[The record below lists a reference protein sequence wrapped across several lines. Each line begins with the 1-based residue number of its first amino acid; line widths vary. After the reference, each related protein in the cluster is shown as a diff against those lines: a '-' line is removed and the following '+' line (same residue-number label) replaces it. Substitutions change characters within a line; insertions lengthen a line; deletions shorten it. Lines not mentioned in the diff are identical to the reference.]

1 MISNIGPCP
10 CSLFDYI
17 SNFMVKSRKP
27 FQTPTSTFSVNV
39 VKKMNSIL
47 DKLNNRIANFLA
59 VGLLILMLGLAF
71 FSMRGDSATMDE
83 QAHIPAGYSYIS
95 QKDMRLN
102 PEHPPLLKDLA
113 GLSAWLGSKI
123 TAQPINFPEHIKSWQ
138 TGINE
143 QWEFGRQ
150 FLYQSGNNADQII
163 FWSRLPMLLI
173 MLLLGFYVFKW
184 AKEIYGHRAALLAL
198 FFYSLSPTFLAHG
211 RYVTTD
217 VGAAAA
223 FFIATYYLIKWLQ
236 KPTKRNI
243 VWAGLVF
250 GLALLTK
257 FSLVLLIPY
266 FIFLVVVW
274 AVFKKRSLLK
284 SLVGLLLI
292 GLLGLA
298 LIWPIYQFHVWD
310 YPVARQLADT
320 QFHFLDYPVRLASE
334 PVIWMAD
341 KPLLRPYGQFFLGFL
356 MVMRRALGGNTTYFL
371 GEVSN
376 LGWHHYFPTVFLIKV
391 PLTFL
396 VLILITLIGVIVRS
410 RRRRSN
416 LTTATVI
423 ASEAKQ
429 SRGPRSGLQRRSLR
443 SLLAMTI
450 KNHLI
455 EFAFLS
461 FLVLYWASSI
471 KSNLN
476 IGVRHI
482 LPTFP
487 FLYIL
492 VSGQIDRWLSVSFWP
507 VLEKF
512 KLTAQGFSHTFKT
525 ALLLCLKTYFKYLIV
540 AILIFWYIWGT
551 LAIYPH
557 FLAYFSQLVG
567 GAANGHQYVTDSNLD
582 WGQDLKRLSQFVE
595 ENNIEKIYL
604 SYFGGGLPEYYLGE
618 KFAGWW
624 GERDPSELPP
634 NSWLAVSATLLQG
647 GRGRAAPGFNQ
658 KTGYYNW
665 LNQYE
670 PVEVI
675 GYSIFVYQIP

>member
-1 MISNIGPCP
+1 
-10 CSLFDYI
+10 
-17 SNFMVKSRKP
+17 
-27 FQTPTSTFSVNV
+27 
-39 VKKMNSIL
+39 MNLIL
-47 DKLNNRIANFLA
+47 DKLNNKITNFLA
-59 VGLLILMLGLAF
+59 AFLLIMMLTLAF
-71 FSMRGDSATMDE
+71 FSMRDDSATMDE

-113 GLSAWLGSKI
+113 GLSAWLGSKL
-123 TAQPINFPEHIKSWQ
+123 TAQPIHFPDQIESWQ
-138 TGINE
+138 KGVND
-143 QWEFGRQ
+143 QWVFGSQ
-150 FLYQSGNNADQII
+150 FLYRSGNDADKII
-163 FWSRLPMLLI
+163 LWARLPMLLI
-173 MLLLGFYVFKW
+173 MLLLGIYIFKW
-184 AKEIYGHRAALLAL
+184 AKEIYGHRAGLLAL
-198 FFYSLSPTFLAHG
+198 LLYSFSPTFLAHS

-223 FFIATYYLIKWLQ
+223 FFIAAYYLIKWLQ
-236 KPTKRNI
+236 KPSKRNL

-257 FSLVLLIPY
+257 FSLALLIPY
-266 FIFLVVVW
+266 FIFLVIVW
-274 AVFKKRSLLK
+274 VILKKQPLLK
-284 SLVGLLLI
+284 SMLGLLLI
-292 GLLGLA
+292 GLIGLA
-298 LIWPIYQFHVWD
+298 LIWPVYQFHVWN
-310 YPVARQLADT
+310 YPVERQLTDT
-320 QFHFLDYPVRLASE
+320 QFHFRDFAVEEASA

-356 MVMRRALGGNTTYFL
+356 MVMRRVLGGNTTYFL

-376 LGWHHYFPTVFLIKV
+376 LGWHHYFPIVFLIKI

-396 VLILITLIGVIVRS
+396 IFILIALFLAAWQIKKPFWQKPYHRTLKW
-410 RRRRSN
+410 
-416 LTTATVI
+416 L
-423 ASEAKQ
+423 
-429 SRGPRSGLQRRSLR
+429 
-443 SLLAMTI
+443 

-461 FLVLYWASSI
+461 FLVLYWATSI

-492 VSGQIDRWLSVSFWP
+492 VSGQIDRWLNISFWP
-507 VLEKF
+507 ILEKF
-512 KLTAQGFSHTFKT
+512 KLTAQGLGHTFKT
-525 ALLLCLKTYFKYLIV
+525 AFLLCLKTYFKYLVV
-540 AILIFWYIWGT
+540 AILLFWYIWGT

-557 FLAYFSQLVG
+557 FLAYFSQFIG
-567 GAANGHQYVTDSNLD
+567 GTKNGYKYVTDSNLD
-582 WGQDLKRLSQFVE
+582 WGQDLKRLAQFVE
-595 ENNIEKIYL
+595 ENKIDQIYL
-604 SYFGGGLPEYYLGE
+604 SYFGGGSPEYYLGN
-618 KFAGWW
+618 KYQLWW
-624 GERDPSELPP
+624 GDRHPSELPP

-647 GRGRAAPGFNQ
+647 GRGWPAPGFNQ

-675 GYSIFVYQIP
+675 GYSIFVYHIK

>member
-1 MISNIGPCP
+1 M
-10 CSLFDYI
+10 
-17 SNFMVKSRKP
+17 
-27 FQTPTSTFSVNV
+27 
-39 VKKMNSIL
+39 KKMNSIL
-47 DKLNNRIANFLA
+47 DKLNNRITNFLA
-59 VGLLILMLGLAF
+59 VGLLILMLALAF
-71 FSMRGDSATMDE
+71 FSLRGDSATMDE
-83 QAHIPAGYSYIS
+83 QAHIPAGYSYVS
-95 QKDMRLN
+95 QQDMRLN

-113 GLSAWLGSKI
+113 GLSAWLGSKL
-123 TAQPINFPEHIKSWQ
+123 TAQPINFPEYLESWQ
-138 TGINE
+138 TGVND
-143 QWEFGRQ
+143 QWTFGRQ
-150 FLYQSGNNADQII
+150 FLYQSGNDADQII
-163 FWSRLPMLLI
+163 FWSRLPMLLL
-173 MLLLGFYVFKW
+173 MLLLGFYIFKW
-184 AKEIYGHRAALLAL
+184 AKEIYGHKAALLAL
-198 FFYSLSPTFLAHG
+198 IFYSFSPTFLAHG

-236 KPTKRNI
+236 KPNKRNI

-266 FIFLVVVW
+266 FIFLVIVW
-274 AVFKKRSLLK
+274 AIIKKRALFK

-310 YPVARQLADT
+310 YPVARQLSDT
-320 QFHFLDYPVRLASE
+320 QFHFRDFPVELASKA
-334 PVIWMAD
+334 VIWMAD
-341 KPLLRPYGQFFLGFL
+341 NPLLRPYGQFFLGFL

-376 LGWHHYFPTVFLIKV
+376 LGWHHYFPTVFLLKI

-396 VLILITLIGVIVRS
+396 ILTLI
-410 RRRRSN
+410 
-416 LTTATVI
+416 AF
-423 ASEAKQ
+423 
-429 SRGPRSGLQRRSLR
+429 
-443 SLLAMTI
+443 LLAAWQIKKPFCLPRRDKAGLPRRDKAGLPRQDKAGQRPYSRTI
-450 KNHLI
+450 NWLKNHLI

-461 FLVLYWASSI
+461 FLTLYWASSI

-492 VSGQIDRWLSVSFWP
+492 VSGQIGRWLTVSFWP
-507 VLEKF
+507 ILERF
-512 KLTAQGFSHTFKT
+512 KLTAQGLAHTLKT
-525 ALLLCLKTYFKYLIV
+525 ALLLCLKTYFKYLIA
-540 AILIFWYIWGT
+540 AILLFWYIWGT
-551 LAIYPH
+551 LAVYPH

-567 GAANGHQYVTDSNLD
+567 GPANGYQYVTDSNLD

-624 GERDPSELPP
+624 GDRDPAELPP

-647 GRGRAAPGFNQ
+647 GRGQAVPGFNE